1 MKKTA
6 ASVIGF
12 FAPALAFAQIIPQ
25 SPGLS
30 GILNTVKSF
39 MSAIIPVL
47 ITLGIIYFIWG
58 VLEYV
63 LGKSDDAK
71 KEGRNRMIWGI
82 VGLFAI
88 VSVWGLVAL
97 LNSTFGIQQ
106 GGVLNQQQ
114 IPGAF

>member
-12 FAPALAFAQIIPQ
+12 FAPMLAFAQIIPQ
-25 SPGLS
+25 SPGFS

-39 MSAIIPVL
+39 MNAIIPVL
-47 ITLGIIYFIWG
+47 ITLGIIYFILG
-58 VLEYV
+58 VIQYMS
-63 LGKSDDAK
+63 GKSDDAK
-71 KEGRNRMIWGI
+71 KEGRDKMIWGI
-82 VGLFAI
+82 IGLFAI
-88 VSVWGLVAL
+88 VSIWGLVAL

-106 GGVLNQQQ
+106 GGVLNPQQ